1 MSEKIMNKIRNICMV
16 STHGY
21 FDPVPQLGR
30 TDTGGQVVYVLELAK
45 AFTRIGI
52 TVDIYTRWFDYTKR
66 QIDPVADCPDVQV
79 IRIPAGPEE
88 FIPKEEIYDV
98 LPALAKNMITFIN
111 DKQLKYDLFHGH
123 YVDAGIVTIDVVEAF
138 DAPAF
143 FTTHSIG
150 AWKRETMGGNPD
162 EMEKKYKFKH
172 RISEELRIFKTVTAL
187 TVTTELQREKIKQLY
202 GYTSDNIAVISP
214 GVNIHTFQ
222 PPSPGEE
229 KIDTSLPEPYI
240 FCLSRIDANKGH
252 DFLLKA
258 FDIVRK
264 KIPDI
269 NLVIGG
275 GSPKPQETEREVL
288 ATIQKIIVER
298 RMQKKVHCV
307 GYIPDERLVASYQN
321 ARLFALPSIFEP
333 FGMTALE
340 AMACNVPVIASK
352 YGGIRNVIQS
362 GENGLLV
369 DPKNSEEFARA
380 MFMILNDRKMAT
392 RLGQAGRTTI
402 HKHFSWEAIAEKHIA
417 FYKKF
422 IDL

>member
-1 MSEKIMNKIRNICMV
+1 ML

-45 AFTRIGI
+45 AFTKLGI
-52 TVDIYTRWFDYTKR
+52 AVDIYTRWFDYAKR
-66 QIDPVADCPDVQV
+66 QIDSVVDCSDVRV

-98 LPALAKNMITFIN
+98 LPELAKNMATFIN
-111 DKQLKYDLFHGH
+111 ERNLKYDLFHGH
-123 YVDAGIVTIDVVEAF
+123 YVDAGIVTIDVAKAF
-138 DAPAF
+138 DKPAF

-150 AWKRETMGGNPD
+150 AWKREKMGGDPD
-162 EMEKKYKFKH
+162 EMEEKYKFKH

-187 TVTTELQREKIKQLY
+187 TVTTELQRKKIEQLY
-202 GYTSDNIAVISP
+202 GFTSDNIVVISP

-222 PPSPGEE
+222 PLLRGEE
-229 KIDTSLPEPYI
+229 KKDTGLPEHYI

-252 DFLLKA
+252 DLLLKA
-258 FDIVRK
+258 FDIVRRQ
-264 KIPDI
+264 IPDI

-275 GSPKPQETEREVL
+275 GSPKPQKTELEVF
-288 ATIQKIIVER
+288 ATIRKIIDER
-298 RMQKKVHCV
+298 RMQDAVRLV
-307 GYIPDERLVASYQN
+307 GYIPDEKLVASYQN
-321 ARLFALPSIFEP
+321 ALLFALPSIFEP
-333 FGMTALE
+333 FGMAALE

-362 GENGLLV
+362 GKNGLLV

-380 MFMILNDRKMAT
+380 MFTILNDQKIAARFGKEGRK
-392 RLGQAGRTTI
+392 TI
-402 HKHFSWEAIAEKHIA
+402 HKHFSWEVIAEKHIA
-417 FYKKF
+417 FYERYMG
-422 IDL
+422 L